1 MCLRPVTCHLVHG
14 QEAQVLVTSQS
25 VIVPGEFHVCLLFL
39 YILQSSVAKN
49 SLSKSTSVLRRK
61 IQRGLT
67 EAEERKGKRAS
78 LGRGTGTRIL
88 SWKQEVPPPRV
99 VSASVTNSTQMSP
112 LFLSPSLPF
121 ICSKPGLFSSLH
133 VVQTWLRPWKT

>member
-1 MCLRPVTCHLVHG
+1 MSRVTLYMDRKLKYWVHL
-14 QEAQVLVTSQS
+14 SQS
-25 VIVPGEFHVCLLFL
+25 LYQASSTSVSFYL

-49 SLSKSTSVLRRK
+49 SLSKSKSVLRRK

-88 SWKQEVPPPRV
+88 SWKQEVPFPGV
-99 VSASVTNSTQMSP
+99 VSASVTNSMQMSP

-121 ICSKPGLFSSLH
+121 ICFKPGFFISLH

>member
-1 MCLRPVTCHLVHG
+1 MSRVTLYMDRKLEYWVHL
-14 QEAQVLVTSQS
+14 SQS
-25 VIVPGEFHVCLLFL
+25 LYQASSTSVSYYL

-49 SLSKSTSVLRRK
+49 SLSKSKSVLRRK

-88 SWKQEVPPPRV
+88 SWKQEVPSPGI
-99 VSASVTNSTQMSP
+99 VSASVTNSMPMSP
-112 LFLSPSLPF
+112 LFLSPSLSF
-121 ICSKPGLFSSLH
+121 ICFKPGFFNSLH